1 VSTTP
6 NANDK
11 IVHVYDDIEEED
23 NHLPN
28 WWLAILFGT
37 ILFGFGYWIVFHS
50 GHYLSGP
57 REQYADDVA
66 LLNAKL
72 ALANPTSE
80 EAMLA
85 LSKDPTA
92 IEAGKKIFTTTCVA
106 CHGPEGA
113 GLVGP
118 NLTDKFWLHG
128 NKATQILETVKKGYP
143 EKGMPTWGK
152 VIGDEG
158 ARNVTAFVLT
168 LKGKN
173 LPGKAPQGD
182 PLE

>member
-1 VSTTP
+1 MSTEST
-6 NANDK
+6 DKK
-11 IVHVYDDIEEED
+11 IVHVYDDIQEED

-37 ILFGFGYWIVFHS
+37 MVFGFGYWIVFHS
-50 GHYLSGP
+50 TKTMP
-57 REQYADDVA
+57 NPPQEYAADVEA
-66 LLNAKL
+66 LNKKL
-72 ALANPTSE
+72 AMANPTSE
-80 EAMLA
+80 EALLA
-85 LSKDPTA
+85 LAQNPGA

-118 NLTDKFWLHG
+118 NLTDKFWIHG
-128 NKATQILETVKKGYP
+128 NKATQILNTVKGGYP
-143 EKGMPTWGK
+143 EKGMPAWGK

-168 LKGKN
+168 LRGKN
-173 LPGKAPQGD
+173 LPGKAPQGE
-182 PLE
+182 PIE